1 MSHLPRGIF
10 KVLAVFAFVSLT
22 FLTVLP
28 SFQVQAAP
36 TALWNTFGAK
46 KKISKKGVPQVQG
59 VDAYM
64 TTPDTPTGWGEIT
77 AAPVGVSNWDILP
90 FAESGPYKKCEFQCG
105 YHVYWSYMD
114 VQGIWETVFLD
125 DINLLPNGWY
135 EYRTSYLGNNMWRI
149 EFCDGNG
156 CIVLQDVNLKTNRVK
171 YAAAGG
177 EGIDTNFGPVTSAA
191 FKWRNVKGVWA
202 NACYTDVLRTVDGQI
217 TPCGGNFDWTVQFP

>member
-64 TTPDTPTGWGEIT
+64 TTPDTPTARLT
-77 AAPVGVSNWDILP
+77 A
-90 FAESGPYKKCEFQCG
+90 
-105 YHVYWSYMD
+105 
-114 VQGIWETVFLD
+114 
-125 DINLLPNGWY
+125 
-135 EYRTSYLGNNMWRI
+135 
-149 EFCDGNG
+149 
-156 CIVLQDVNLKTNRVK
+156 
-171 YAAAGG
+171 
-177 EGIDTNFGPVTSAA
+177 
-191 FKWRNVKGVWA
+191 
-202 NACYTDVLRTVDGQI
+202 
-217 TPCGGNFDWTVQFP
+217 